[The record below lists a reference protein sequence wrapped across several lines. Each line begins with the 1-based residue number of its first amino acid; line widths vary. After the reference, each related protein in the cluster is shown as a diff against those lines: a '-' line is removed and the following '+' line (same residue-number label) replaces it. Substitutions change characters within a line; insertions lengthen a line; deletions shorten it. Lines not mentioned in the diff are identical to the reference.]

1 MMKEPSY
8 RSTRRYLW
16 VSAGMA
22 WLIILIPAVAAAFGS
37 EQAVAFGTIAVPSM
51 VGVIVGILGV
61 HRGFGSMDFRAQ
73 IDALHDGSK
82 EKSS

>member
-16 VSAGMA
+16 TCAIMA
-22 WLIILIPAVAAAFGS
+22 WLIILILAVAAALGS
-37 EQAVAFGTIAVPSM
+37 EQAVAFGTVAVPSM
-51 VGVIVGILGV
+51 VGMIVGILGV

-73 IDALHDGSK
+73 VDALHDGTEGK
-82 EKSS
+82 TP

>member
-22 WLIILIPAVAAAFGS
+22 WLIILILAVASAFGS
-37 EQAVAFGTIAVPSM
+37 EQAVAFGTVAVPSM

-61 HRGFGSMDFRAQ
+61 HRGFGSLDFRAQ
-73 IDALHDGSK
+73 MDARHDEPEGKAS
-82 EKSS
+82 